1 MTLSRRIL
9 RNRPL
14 VQSRR
19 KENRRLAF
27 DALEAKRLLTNYIV
41 KKSIDVGSPQDVDS
55 LSWAIAM
62 ANENPGHDTITFELA
77 DGLIE
82 ATGQFP
88 VVTDAVTIGPE
99 STIDPPPKIKIEY
112 KGTGRVDGFVLSE
125 DTSYQKSSTGSTL
138 QNLTI
143 EGYKTGID
151 VRTGSS
157 TIQSVDFLIPTLDV
171 KERGVGINLSGDSDG
186 VTLWG
191 NDFAHSDAFTSVRGF
206 GIVMD
211 SGNHFVFENN
221 FSGLEHGIIVKIGK
235 QTIYDNTYDY
245 NNVGILVNN
254 GFGTMIWNES
264 MSIGQNQTGIQLNY
278 LNDAIEAIGVT
289 VGPGNRFDGNS
300 TIGSIGVLTGWGDHY
315 VIDNS
320 PIIGNDPSPAGF
332 YNLAFGIG
340 VSFSTASGSLSGTQ
354 TISGNTY
361 ENNRFGIHG
370 QAGEGHQISN
380 ERMTIGD
387 FQFGVYL
394 TSSSATISVN
404 DVVVGPDNHF
414 SGTGSGTGVQVT
426 TGDHEIYGNTF
437 TQTEIGLKI
446 NAGNQE
452 FYGNEFSHLSI
463 AIWLESSN
471 PYVID
476 KNSTNLNTFDDNGT
490 VYVLS
495 GGEHQIADQTFFLNE
510 GQTGVVVLG
519 DTKSAKVGPNN
530 KFLGIGSQAGTG
542 VVIQTN
548 GAPEVFNNIF
558 RDLAIGVELL
568 VGTPSIRENEFNDNG
583 VGIDVVGGA
592 LSIYENTLNNNG
604 LGIQL
609 LSFEPN
615 LIVRPNQFSNNGTG
629 ILVVAGIVHV
639 ISNQTINVG
648 VGQIGVQ
655 LALEG
660 TDPTLQSVTIGPDN
674 KIYGVADTPGQDPG
688 NDGIVVF
695 IGANHVIRN
704 NVIGGL
710 SNGIRVV
717 GDSVTN
723 LLIESNTIDHYVD
736 PDQKLFPLRTG
747 VKIDGLNQGS
757 IEARANTINHA
768 SQFGIII
775 GEDSAANGTI
785 LLSGNEVYDNRVG
798 VRVMPESSG
807 VTISG
812 NYIDGNQVEGVVVGN
827 YDPANLTAIQNAV
840 RPEQGWSTSSVDLIG
855 NYIGSIRKDQTA
867 GIGNGLDGVIISQT
881 ENVLVS
887 GNFISQNGYA
897 ADPSVGQFT
906 SGLTVINPGDNTSI
920 VRNEVGAMQGG
931 ALRGNAFFGIRIQNG
946 PTMENL
952 SNLSIDDNTVS
963 GNGGRG
969 YDPTNFAMRQYLTAG
984 IYVQGQSSYQATQSA
999 TQGVGWSISNNRVG
1013 VNEIGTA
1020 KLVDPVTQR
1029 NQMDGILIQDAAW
1042 NSITDNV
1049 VSGNEINGIE
1059 LLTTWDQTQSNR
1071 TTPAYG
1077 ANWNEIS
1084 GNIVGL
1090 DATGSYKIPNCF
1102 DGIFV
1107 QNGAFN
1113 AISGNVI
1120 AGNGEIGI
1128 QLYGTWAQ
1136 GNSVEGNTLN
1146 VGNIYNGTVPSRG
1159 IYVNT
1164 FNQFTN
1170 GSLFFVPTNFEF
1182 NQVQG
1187 GVPEPYP
1194 SPTNAPFKNP
1204 NDDDRLSPC
1213 ETMPT
1218 PVVAVRVGRPKKT
1231 AEQPR
1236 AKIVRKA
1243 PVKPAARPFAN
1254 RPFAK
1259 VAQAPAVRRR

>member
-14 VQSRR
+14 VQNRR
-19 KENRRLAF
+19 KENRRLTF
-27 DALEAKRLLTNYIV
+27 DALEAKRLLAIMTYLV
-41 KKSIDVGSPQDVDS
+41 TKSTDNGNVQDENT

-62 ANENPGHDTITFELA
+62 ANENPGHDTITFQLA

-88 VVTDAVTIGPE
+88 AVTDAVTIGPE
-99 STIDPPPKIKIEY
+99 STINPPPKIKIEY
-112 KGTGRVDGFVLSE
+112 KGAGRVDGFVLSE

-151 VRTGSS
+151 IRTGSS
-157 TIQSVDFLIPTLDV
+157 TIRDVDFLIPTLDV
-171 KERGVGINLSGDSDG
+171 DQRGVGINITGDADG

-191 NDFAHSDAFTSVRGF
+191 NDFAHSAPFTSVRGF

-300 TIGSIGVLTGWGDHY
+300 TIGSIGVITGAGNHY

-320 PIIGNDPSPAGF
+320 PIDANDPSPAGF
-332 YNLAFGIG
+332 YNLGSGVLFGISG
-340 VSFSTASGSLSGTQ
+340 APGSLSGKQ
-354 TISGNTY
+354 TLFGNSY
-361 ENNRFGIHG
+361 ENNRYGVYG
-370 QAGEGHQISN
+370 NAGKGHKISN
-380 ERMTIGD
+380 EKMTIGD
-387 FQFGVYL
+387 AQVGVNL
-394 TSSSATISVN
+394 E
-404 DVVVGPDNHF
+404 DDEVVVGPDNLF
-414 SGTGSGTGVQVT
+414 SGTGSGTGVQIKD
-426 TGDHEIYGNTF
+426 GDNHKIFENTF
-437 TQTEIGLKI
+437 TQTEVGLKI
-446 NAGNQE
+446 SGGIQE
-452 FYGNEFSHLSI
+452 FYDNKFSHLDK
-463 AIWLESSN
+463 AIWLASSN

-476 KNSTNLNTFDDNGT
+476 QNTTNINTFEDNAT

-495 GGEHQIADQTFFLNE
+495 GGAHQIADQTFYLNE
-510 GQTGVVVLG
+510 GQTGVIVADGAVN
-519 DTKSAKVGPNN
+519 AKVGPNN
-530 KFLGIGSQAGTG
+530 QFLGNGLKAGTG
-542 VVIQTN
+542 VRIESIVD
-548 GAPEVFNNIF
+548 PEIFKNIF
-558 RDLAIGVELL
+558 RNLAIGLEVLA
-568 VGTPSIRENEFNDNG
+568 GNHSIHENEFYDNG
-583 VGIDVVGGA
+583 VGIDVQGGSQ
-592 LSIYENTLNNNG
+592 SIFGN
-604 LGIQL
+604 
-609 LSFEPN
+609 N
-615 LIVRPNQFSNNGTG
+615 LIGNGIGIRLYSFVSNRIDQRNSFSNNGTG
-629 ILVVAGIVHV
+629 IDIRIGSHE
-639 ISNQTINVG
+639 ISNQEIYVG
-648 VGQIGVQ
+648 AGQIGVRI
-655 LALEG
+655 AYG
-660 TDPTLQSVTIGPDN
+660 SDGIFPQSVTIGPDN

-785 LLSGNEVYDNRVG
+785 LLSGNEIYDNRVG
-798 VRVMPESSG
+798 VRVMPGSSG

-881 ENVLVS
+881 ENVDVS